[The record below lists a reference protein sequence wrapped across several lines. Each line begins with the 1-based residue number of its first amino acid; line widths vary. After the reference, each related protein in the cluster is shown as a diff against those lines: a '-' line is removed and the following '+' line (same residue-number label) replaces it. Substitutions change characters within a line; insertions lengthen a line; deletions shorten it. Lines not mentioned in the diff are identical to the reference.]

1 MPGRIS
7 RSGVLGKERHM
18 KIQDMI
24 LVIRNIK
31 GREKNMLMTLE
42 EYKEAHLFVSSLS
55 REESAQALKELFD
68 TKLSEAGKGWAEI
81 YIAANNSCYAKF
93 CGSSDELQCFL
104 CGSYNDDK
112 EFQFDREESSVEC
125 MWALEEY
132 NLDVNGEAK
141 GSMFHYEQEGHE
153 FKQGEILHNLN
164 GTDYKVMECY
174 SENNLLLMN
183 MASGQF
189 LVAVGVQCYSRY
201 PYAGEYTK
209 ENAETGIEWGHGV
222 YLSATPSEIDFVGL
236 RSEYCEPY
244 RRTGNSFLIEIREV
258 LSRVEDIQA
267 ETLGDAIDKAMELY
281 KNSEVVLDAEDF
293 KDVSYLPAKAGG
305 R

>member
-1 MPGRIS
+1 MR
-7 RSGVLGKERHM
+7 
-18 KIQDMI
+18 IQDMV
-24 LVIRNIK
+24 LVTENIK
-31 GREKNMLMTLE
+31 GSEKNLLMTLE
-42 EYKEAHLFVSSLS
+42 EYKEAYLFVSSLS
-55 REESAQALKELFD
+55 REESAELLKELFG
-68 TKLSEAGKGWAEI
+68 TKFSEPGKGWAERH
-81 YIAANNSCYAKF
+81 IAANKTIFAKF
-93 CGSSDELQCFL
+93 CSGSDELQCFL
-104 CGSYNDDK
+104 HGTYNDDK
-112 EFQFDREESSVEC
+112 EFRFDREESSREC

-132 NLDVNGEAK
+132 NLDVNGGVK
-141 GSMFHYEQEGHE
+141 GNMFHYEQKEHE
-153 FKQGEILHNLN
+153 FKQGEILRNLN
-164 GTDYKVMECY
+164 GTDYRVVERY

-189 LVAVGVQCYSRY
+189 LVAVGVQYYSRY

-222 YLSATPSEIDFVGL
+222 YLSATPSEIDFAAL
-236 RSEYCEPY
+236 RAEYCEPY
-244 RRTGNSFLIEIREV
+244 RQTGNSFPIEIREV
-258 LSRVEDIQA
+258 LSRVENIEA